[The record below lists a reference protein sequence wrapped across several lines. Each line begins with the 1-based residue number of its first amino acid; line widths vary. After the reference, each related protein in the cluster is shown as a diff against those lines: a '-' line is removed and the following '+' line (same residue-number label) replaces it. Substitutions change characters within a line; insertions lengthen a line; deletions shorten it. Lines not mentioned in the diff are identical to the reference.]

1 MLDIF
6 SCTNWLFM
14 CLIWRKCLFSTW
26 PCLSALLSPYHWVV
40 RLLITFFKY
49 QSLNRYMVYKYFLP
63 FSVLFFLSLWSSLRK
78 KLFRL
83 WRYPVL
89 SLLFPFV
96 VCAFDAC
103 PRNHGLGSWKFT
115 PVFSSK
121 NLMVLALI
129 YRSLTHFES
138 SFLLWCEV
146 GVSLH
151 SFACDCSVV
160 PRPICWVY
168 ASPIGLSWHPL
179 KINSL

>member
-96 VCAFDAC
+96 VCAFDTLRNYC
-103 PRNHGLGSWKFT
+103 PTHGHK
-115 PVFSSK
+115 VFFFFK
-121 NLMVLALI
+121 LFPLRFLVLVL
-129 YRSLTHFES
+129 Y
-138 SFLLWCEV
+138 
-146 GVSLH
+146 
-151 SFACDCSVV
+151 
-160 PRPICWVY
+160 ICVY
-168 ASPIGLSWHPL
+168 YLF
-179 KINSL
+179 